1 LGILAD
7 RQGRILHRPLGLAM
21 GDTRANQDNETN
33 YGDEG
38 VETGVIAHHPS
49 HLRLAQLVEIE
60 VGRRPGRSDSSPMLD
75 FLLFAQQLSN
85 FELER
90 YRAAP
95 VAFVDRLFLFHVSL
109 DERVLDFRY
118 PGSFFHGEICVSL
131 HCRSPRNTSDDRA
144 FSSRQLRGVRR

>member
-1 LGILAD
+1 LGILAY

-38 VETGVIAHHPS
+38 VKTGVIAHHPP
-49 HLRLAQLVEIE
+49 HLRLAQLLGIE
-60 VGRRPGRSDSSPMLD
+60 ADRRPGRSDSSPMLD
-75 FLLFAQQLSN
+75 FVLFAQQLFN
-85 FELER
+85 FEFKR

-95 VAFVDRLFLFHVSL
+95 VPFADRLFLFHVSL

-118 PGSFFHGEICVSL
+118 PGSFFHSEICVSL
-131 HCRSPRNTSDDRA
+131 HCRSPRNH
-144 FSSRQLRGVRR
+144 F